1 MDRNCFRNAPMVL
14 RIPSLSLAYMY
25 AARNTHNYFLE
36 KLEGKMAFNIWALFE
51 NNIKLDVN
59 KTD

>member
-1 MDRNCFRNAPMVL
+1 MVL